1 MLIRII
7 SEEIQEMHPRMI
19 LIRDRDIGGVEKAL
33 QEANPDW
40 SVRRAFTAQIIINH
54 VQARD
59 GEKID
64 NVEQALDR
72 AVENGVKN
80 LVVQPTHLMHGAEYD
95 ELVDALDG
103 YKDKFETVTIAEPL
117 LGEVGSDATVVNEDK
132 AAVAEAITAEAV
144 KTAGFDSL
152 KAAKEDGTAFVFMGH
167 GTSHTAKVTYS
178 QMQTQMKEL
187 GYDIES
193 VTNKGY
199 RLISKPDILYGPE
212 IEAYLEEESF
222 CQKVECHDSIDS
234 TNIRGKQLAELGEAE
249 GTLIVADRQTAGRG
263 RRGRNW
269 ISESG
274 VGIYMTYV
282 LRPTVQPAHVSG
294 ITLLAALAMCEA
306 TYQECDVL
314 PQIKWPND
322 VIIDGKKICGILTEM
337 SSEVQYVHYAV
348 MGIGINA
355 NKEKFD
361 ETLKDKATSI
371 YLSTGKKVNRAKFT
385 AAFADAFG
393 GYYRRYMQDG
403 DLSAFVE
410 EYDELLAN
418 KDKEVIIYHGMV
430 EDATPDKISRGIAR
444 GIDKDG
450 ALLVEIDG
458 SVTPVMSGEVSIRGV
473 QGYV

>member
-1 MLIRII
+1 MR
-7 SEEIQEMHPRMI
+7 SKI
-19 LIRDRDIGGVEKAL
+19 LRELMDHSDTFVSGQKLCKTFGV
-33 QEANPDW
+33 
-40 SVRRAFTAQIIINH
+40 SR
-54 VQARD
+54 QA
-59 GEKID
+59 
-64 NVEQALDR
+64 VW
-72 AVENGVKN
+72 KN
-80 LVVQPTHLMHGAEYD
+80 ICCL
-95 ELVDALDG
+95 
-103 YKDKFETVTIAEPL
+103 
-117 LGEVGSDATVVNEDK
+117 
-132 AAVAEAITAEAV
+132 
-144 KTAGFDSL
+144 
-152 KAAKEDGTAFVFMGH
+152 
-167 GTSHTAKVTYS
+167 
-178 QMQTQMKEL
+178 KEL

-269 ISESG
+269 ISESS